1 MDRWFS
7 IKEATAAAR
16 LLSNWTLVLV
26 KFIESYFPL
35 TKKEELSSFLVSI
48 NYAKINWQGDEDFI
62 LIFTFN
68 FIYK

>member
-48 NYAKINWQGDEDFI
+48 NYAKIKV
-62 LIFTFN
+62 L
-68 FIYK
+68 